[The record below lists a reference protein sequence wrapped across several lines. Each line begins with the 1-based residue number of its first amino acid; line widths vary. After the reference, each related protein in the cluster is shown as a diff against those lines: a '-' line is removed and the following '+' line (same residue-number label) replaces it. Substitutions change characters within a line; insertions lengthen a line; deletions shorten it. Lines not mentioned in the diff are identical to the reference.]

1 LKPRRA
7 GARGPA
13 LPKAARNIPMNEENR
28 SGTARPGGAAGERP
42 DSVRFVQL
50 GEAFRLQGKHDEAI
64 QACKEGLERM
74 PDALP
79 GRLLLGR
86 CYLEKGMFAEARGE
100 LEIVAQVVEEC
111 LPVYKLLS
119 QVYLE
124 EKDVDKALEV
134 LRKTLYF
141 PAPEEGKSKKVTPLE
156 MGLLH
161 RGSRPP
167 FSTPPPFQKPA
178 PPPQPPATEEKAEER
193 EKEEDA
199 EASQPP
205 IPTDTLADIYLKQG
219 HLDRALGVYQD
230 ILARDPQNAGVKEK
244 YEALRKKIE
253 NEKKAES
260 EKKVRASLEKWLAVV
275 SSR

>member
-1 LKPRRA
+1 
-7 GARGPA
+7 
-13 LPKAARNIPMNEENR
+13 MNEENR
-28 SGTARPGGAAGERP
+28 SGTEGPGGAAGEKS
-42 DSVRFVQL
+42 DSNLFVRSAETL
-50 GEAFRLQGKHDEAI
+50 RLQGKYDEAI
-64 QACKEGLERM
+64 QACKEGLEEM

-86 CYLEKGMFAEARGE
+86 CYLEKGMIAEARRE
-100 LEIVAQVVEEC
+100 LEMVAQVVEEC

-119 QVYLE
+119 KVYLE
-124 EKDVDKALEV
+124 EKDVDKALEG

-141 PAPEEGKSKKVTPLE
+141 PAPEEGKSPKVTPLE

-178 PPPQPPATEEKAEER
+178 QPSQPPAPEEKPEER
-193 EKEEDA
+193 EEEE

-230 ILARDPQNAGVKEK
+230 ILDKDPQNAGVKEK
-244 YEALRKKIE
+244 YEALRKRIDKVQ
-253 NEKKAES
+253 KAEAG
-260 EKKVRASLEKWLAVV
+260 KKVRASLEKWLAVV
-275 SSR
+275 SSRP

>member
-1 LKPRRA
+1 VLGPIPP
-7 GARGPA
+7 GAT
-13 LPKAARNIPMNEENR
+13 RNIPMSEENR
-28 SGTARPGGAAGERP
+28 NAIDRPGGAAGEGA
-42 DSVRFVQL
+42 DSGLFVQWAETL
-50 GEAFRLQGKHDEAI
+50 RLQGKYDDAI
-64 QACKEGLERM
+64 QACKEGLEKM

-86 CYLEKGMFAEARGE
+86 CYLEKRMFAEARGE

-124 EKDVDKALEV
+124 EKNVDKALEV

-161 RGSRPP
+161 RGPRPP
-167 FSTPPPFQKPA
+167 FATPPPLQKPA
-178 PPPQPPATEEKAEER
+178 PPPQRPATEEKPA
-193 EKEEDA
+193 EKEEEE

-230 ILARDPQNAGVKEK
+230 ILARDPRNGGVKEK
-244 YEALRKKIE
+244 YEALRKRIE
-253 NEKKAES
+253 KTQKAEAG
-260 EKKVRASLEKWLAVV
+260 KKVRANLEKWLAVV
-275 SSR
+275 SSRP